1 MLNPYQLQAILKTRD
16 IQTFAEKVLGVSL
29 HDGQKHWFKH
39 SVKKINILKPA
50 NQWGKTTAEA
60 IKHIYQAVTKTELDR
75 FTEMTFNDK
84 FKFEYITLN
93 GGKTYEIAKGVQ
105 EAIVAIAEGEYL
117 LPTGKYNKSMLK
129 GWAIIRNVDNDSKK
143 LPEVIWW
150 NHSRTI
156 IRSYDG
162 LGEGFKRLRIAFI
175 SIDECGDIPELRL
188 FLNGTLIPR
197 TFFFAGK
204 IDLIGTSQPK
214 GLEYE
219 EITEDAEED
228 MKARGENSG
237 FFVISAKTNPDM
249 ANVYQNDFM
258 PQEELQKLED
268 IADPELKKQI
278 MYGLYVSHAARLY
291 TFAEVSQIFK
301 TDMKWDKET
310 GFSEAP
316 VGGAYYVFS
325 VDMAATKDETS
336 STCIRYNIYQ
346 RGQDGEKVF
355 FPHRVV
361 YHRAWKGSTFPLSIQ
376 YEIIRADYKH
386 FKAESPNRTKF
397 VFDAG
402 GLGGKNAEQ
411 AFKDLHGYPFP
422 PKGRSY
428 HDIKAEGMGMV
439 KEVLGRDRQFVIGED
454 GKNVDVNPTWGGVKA
469 SPEMK
474 ELRRQLEISSKKDDK
489 IKNDQYT
496 SFMQAIHFIER
507 RAPKVGRAKAVDFNL
522 MQSMVR

>member
-1 MLNPYQLQAILKTRD
+1 MLNPYQLQAILKNRD
-16 IQTFAEKVLGVSL
+16 IVEFAEKILGIPL
-29 HDGQKHWFKH
+29 HDGQIYWFRH

-60 IKHIYQAVTKTELDR
+60 IKHIYHAITKLELDR
-75 FTEMTFNDK
+75 FPAMTYEDK
-84 FKFEYITLN
+84 MKFEYLTLN
-93 GGKTYEIAKGVQ
+93 GGKTYEVAKGVQ
-105 EAIVAIAEGEYL
+105 EAIVAIANGEYL
-117 LPTGKYNKSMLK
+117 LPDGTYNKSMLK
-129 GWAIIRNVDNDSKK
+129 GWAITRVVENDSKK
-143 LPEVIWW
+143 LPEVVWW
-150 NHSRTI
+150 NKSRTL

-175 SIDECGDIPELRL
+175 SVDECGDIPELLL

-204 IDLIGTSQPK
+204 VDSIGTAQPK

-219 EITEDAEED
+219 EITENAEAD
-228 MKARGENSG
+228 MEAKGDDSG
-237 FFVISAKTNPDM
+237 FFVISANTNPDM
-249 ANVYQNDFM
+249 ANVYTNSFM
-258 PQEELQKLED
+258 PQDELAKLEG
-268 IADPELKKQI
+268 IANPELKKQI

-291 TFAEVSQIFK
+291 TFDEVAQVFK
-301 TDMKWDKET
+301 TQMPYDEET
-310 GFSEAP
+310 GFSEMP
-316 VGGAYYVFS
+316 IGGAYYVFS

-336 STCIRYNIYQ
+336 CTCIRYNIHQ
-346 RGQDGEKVF
+346 MKDGDRID

-361 YHRAWKGSTFPLSIQ
+361 YHRAWKGKTFPLATQ
-376 YEIIRADYKH
+376 YEIIKQDFMR
-386 FKAESPNRTKF
+386 FKAESPLRTKF

-428 HDIKAEGMGMV
+428 HDAKAEGMGLV
-439 KEVLGRDRQFVIGED
+439 KEVLGRNRRLVSDES
-454 GKNVDVNPTWGGVKA
+454 GKMVDENPEWGGVKA
-469 SPEMK
+469 SPKLK
-474 ELRRQLEISSKKDDK
+474 ELRRQLEISSQKDDK

-507 RAPKVGRAKAVDFNL
+507 RAPKVGRVKAVDFNL
-522 MQSMVR
+522 MGSMVR

>member
-16 IQTFAEKVLGVSL
+16 IALFAEKILGVPL
-29 HDGQKHWFKH
+29 HEGQRYWLKN
-39 SVKKINILKPA
+39 SNKKINILKPA

-60 IKHIYQAVTKTELDR
+60 IKHIYHAVTKPELDR
-75 FTEMTFNDK
+75 FNMSFSDK
-84 FKFEYITLN
+84 FQFEYLTLN

-105 EAIVAIAEGEYL
+105 EAIVDIVEGRYL
-117 LPTGKYNKSMLK
+117 LPSGTYNKSLLK
-129 GWAIIRNVDNDSKK
+129 GWAIERNVENDSKK
-143 LPEVIWW
+143 LPEVTWW
-150 NHSRTI
+150 NRSRTL

-204 IDLIGTSQPK
+204 VDLIGTSQPK
-214 GLEYE
+214 GIEYE
-219 EITEDAEED
+219 EIAEEAEED
-228 MKARGENSG
+228 MLKRGDDSG
-237 FFVISAKTNPDM
+237 FFVISAKTNPKM
-249 ANVYQNDFM
+249 ANVYTNKFM
-258 PQEELQKLED
+258 PQEELEKLER

-278 MYGLYVSHAARLY
+278 MYGLYVSHGARLY
-291 TFAEVSQIFK
+291 TFEEVSQMFK
-301 TDMKWDKET
+301 SDLPWDEET
-310 GFSEAP
+310 GFSEEP
-316 VGGAYYVFS
+316 VSGAYYVFS
-325 VDMAATKDETS
+325 VDMAASKDETS
-336 STCIRYNIYQ
+336 CTCIRYNIYQ
-346 RGQDGEKVF
+346 KKGDERIY

-361 YHRAWKGSTFPLSIQ
+361 YHRAWRGDAFPLSVQ
-376 YEIIRADYKH
+376 YEIIKADYMK
-386 FKAESPNRTKF
+386 FKAESPSRTKF

-411 AFKDLHGYPFP
+411 AFKELHGYPFP

-428 HDIKAEGMGMV
+428 HEVKAEGMGMV
-439 KEVLGRDRQFVIGED
+439 KEVLGRNRRFVIGED
-454 GKNVDVNPTWGGVKA
+454 GRLIDENPDWGGVKA
-469 SPEMK
+469 SPKLK

-507 RAPKVGRAKAVDFNL
+507 RAPKVGKVKAVNFNL
-522 MQSMVR
+522 MGSMVG